1 MVENPKP
8 LKSDALYFD
17 GKIVNSYWNQQSKNE
32 LLEKTH
38 ILHFRNGES
47 HIHLHIMHQN
57 LEHKG
62 AEAAARAI
70 NNSKIG
76 LLYNKS
82 RVDWL

>member
-1 MVENPKP
+1 MNYWKKLTSYTSEMEN
-8 LKSDALYFD
+8 
-17 GKIVNSYWNQQSKNE
+17 
-32 LLEKTH
+32 H
-38 ILHFRNGES
+38 IY
-47 HIHLHIMHQN
+47 IYKHIMHQN